1 MFKIGD
7 DLRQDQLVIQIID
20 LMDQLLKN
28 ENLDL
33 KLTPYKILAT
43 SPIAGL
49 IQFVPNETLD
59 SILSKSYPTSVTY
72 SGGGETSDVPPSVSN
87 NGILNYLR
95 LHSQEQSEEPISKS
109 ILSTNTSQSNTE
121 IPVLPRQPKPT
132 ITSDLGVS
140 PILMDNYVKSCAGYC
155 VITIF
160 WVLEIDTWT
169 IYYFHPM
176 GSFGMPT
183 LDIYWP

>member
-59 SILSKSYPTSVTY
+59 SILSRHIQHRSH
-72 SGGGETSDVPPSVSN
+72 
-87 NGILNYLR
+87 ILVVVKLLMY
-95 LHSQEQSEEPISKS
+95 H
-109 ILSTNTSQSNTE
+109 
-121 IPVLPRQPKPT
+121 RQYQT
-132 ITSDLGVS
+132 MV
-140 PILMDNYVKSCAGYC
+140 
-155 VITIF
+155 F
-160 WVLEIDTWT
+160 
-169 IYYFHPM
+169 
-176 GSFGMPT
+176 
-183 LDIYWP
+183 